1 MDISIILVKPLYE
14 GNVGSAARAMANFGF
29 KNLILVKPCKI
40 GKKAGDMAVH
50 AKGILKSAKK
60 FKDLEAAIKGFDLI
74 VGTTAEKSVSDDHF
88 LRRTINPKELRK
100 KLGGVKGKV
109 AIVFGPEDIG
119 LTNDEL
125 ERCDIGV
132 TIPTAQNYKSMNL
145 SHAVSIILYELSKA
159 TSYKLPAASPRLAS
173 KIEKDLMIKYFSE
186 IMDKIDFPRP
196 FDRRIVYRSMLN
208 KLIGRSMITGREANS
223 LLGVLRKV
231 KKAVK

>member
-60 FKDLEAAIKGFDLI
+60 FKSFEAAIKGFDLI

-145 SHAVSIILYELSKA
+145 SHAVSIILYELVKSKQEEEQ
-159 TSYKLPAASPRLAS
+159 LRLAS

>member
-145 SHAVSIILYELSKA
+145 SHAASIILYELSKA

>member
-14 GNVGSAARAMANFGF
+14 GNVGSTARAMANFGF

-60 FKDLEAAIKGFDLI
+60 FKSFEAAIKGFDLI